1 MKKEED
7 IDFERERERE
17 REEGCVLVME
27 GCGGRRRGGWREVR
41 GGSCFL
47 LFSFYLMTTVVADDA
62 FLFSY
67 DFYGT
72 FFLMLFFFFPGISGS
87 YALRVSVVL
96 CCKCG
101 LCYTLHLHYN
111 KI

>member
-1 MKKEED
+1 
-7 IDFERERERE
+7 
-17 REEGCVLVME
+17 ME

-72 FFLMLFFFFPGISGS
+72 FFFNVVFFFFFFPGISGS

>member
-1 MKKEED
+1 
-7 IDFERERERE
+7 
-17 REEGCVLVME
+17 ME

-72 FFLMLFFFFPGISGS
+72 FFLMFFFFSRDF
-87 YALRVSVVL
+87 RVLCFESECCVVL
-96 CCKCG
+96 
-101 LCYTLHLHYN
+101 
-111 KI
+111 

>member
-1 MKKEED
+1 M
-7 IDFERERERE
+7 REKERE

-72 FFLMLFFFFPGISGS
+72 FFLMLVFFFPGISGS

>member
-1 MKKEED
+1 MREK
-7 IDFERERERE
+7 ERERE

-72 FFLMLFFFFPGISGS
+72 FFFNVFFFSRDF
-87 YALRVSVVL
+87 RVLCFESECCVVL
-96 CCKCG
+96 
-101 LCYTLHLHYN
+101 
-111 KI
+111 